1 MDVTCT
7 ATAENVSVTFD
18 KENIAEPN
26 AANTAATIEDRYEK
40 LSEQS
45 KTDIKKVLFLLDKF
59 SGSDELYHEFTQ
71 LYNNMPRSYMVA
83 HYRRRMNASYDIL
96 SLPEPFEG
104 TRMELAPLLADDI
117 CRLFAAAN
125 IEEPSNETV
134 TVKISGD
141 GAQFSSTS
149 SFVLMTYCILFGATN
164 TQASSSHMSFA
175 ALKGSETYETLRD
188 GFKDVWTEIN
198 ALIKDPTV
206 KVGDKTVRLNIV
218 FAADYKFLLLT
229 MGMNK
234 ASARYACVWCKVA
247 DKDRHDMTKDI
258 SFYNTGP
265 MARTH
270 TDMTTLYKE
279 KTTDKRLGSHQA
291 PLLTIDLTN
300 VVLDELHLLL
310 RVVDRLLGCIIC
322 TAQAEDQKQG
332 EKKQLGTKVKCIMAT
347 IKEHV
352 YTPFKIWLKKN
363 ENGQDTSSLDWT
375 SIDGCI
381 KKKLLDRLPEH
392 FPTFMDAETAVAVKV
407 WFPCACIRDRKYRL
421 KF

>member
-1 MDVTCT
+1 M
-7 ATAENVSVTFD
+7 
-18 KENIAEPN
+18 
-26 AANTAATIEDRYEK
+26 
-40 LSEQS
+40 
-45 KTDIKKVLFLLDKF
+45 
-59 SGSDELYHEFTQ
+59 
-71 LYNNMPRSYMVA
+71 
-83 HYRRRMNASYDIL
+83 
-96 SLPEPFEG
+96 
-104 TRMELAPLLADDI
+104 
-117 CRLFAAAN
+117 
-125 IEEPSNETV
+125 
-134 TVKISGD
+134 KI
-141 GAQFSSTS
+141 
-149 SFVLMTYCILFGATN
+149 
-164 TQASSSHMSFA
+164 
-175 ALKGSETYETLRD
+175 
-188 GFKDVWTEIN
+188 
-198 ALIKDPTV
+198 
-206 KVGDKTVRLNIV
+206 GDKTVRLNIV

-352 YTPFKIWLKKN
+352 YTPFKIWFKKN